1 MNYMDADSISHMM
14 HCQHLITD
22 EDYEAITTAPNDSKM
37 NIAILEYVRAMDLTS
52 LLTFADLLKC
62 IEAQQSIG
70 DNLKSG
76 NYVCVYVRIS
86 NLILTATVLLYC
98 NVALTLHFFSIL
110 LVYSSDHCLQFWR
123 NR

>member
-37 NIAILEYVRAMDLTS
+37 NIAILEYVRAMDVTS

-62 IEAQQSIG
+62 IEAQQPIG

-76 NYVCVYVRIS
+76 NYVCVYVRVS
-86 NLILTATVLLYC
+86 NSYSYSTALL
-98 NVALTLHFFSIL
+98 
-110 LVYSSDHCLQFWR
+110 
-123 NR
+123 